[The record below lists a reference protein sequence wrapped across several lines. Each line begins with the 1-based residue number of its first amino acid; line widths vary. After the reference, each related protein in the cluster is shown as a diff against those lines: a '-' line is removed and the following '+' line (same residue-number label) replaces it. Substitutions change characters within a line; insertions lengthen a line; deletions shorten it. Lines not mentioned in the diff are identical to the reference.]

1 MVSKMGY
8 HASIRMAEV
17 QHYAVEGSAQGRR
30 VIETTPQSALYSI
43 VERNGGFV
51 AVLPSLISDERKAVL
66 GRREESFPTREAA
79 EAVIMKSR
87 EATRVRFELAELRK
101 TFTSTYYSIEPKAD
115 GGFLVKIPAN
125 YKSERGMLIGTA
137 TVECKTWDE
146 AKALYLKER
155 KDSERLTHEPILDV
169 RLSPR
174 ASVAFSH
181 FDGFRPNTV
190 PGAEVVPIPAEVQ
203 KVLMTPEQMKGGK
216 SALSYHK
223 TLERPGWENELYGLV
238 DGYLKGA
245 GQLLMQEL
253 GITSLDALTP
263 KQAIDVSTRLVL
275 DLTKYYVRK
284 DLYFDVKETK
294 HDHKDAIEILQEG
307 QARKGDPT
315 WEGNGVC
322 RNFAGTVKAVFE
334 ALKARQGQF
343 TQLNNVHCLY
353 EGRTDSFEPTKEN
366 WMDTRAES
374 KIGHAWNTFVALNA
388 EGGAHAVIADVT
400 WAKRDLQTGKI
411 DHLDQTLTRMEPF
424 IAQGLEVAARSGLA
438 QAEVVAEREKALSYY
453 LLQIERLSTSS
464 VGYEKEQLP
473 FFAGRC
479 VELLARVGELKRPL
493 SLHALQAVESLY
505 LKTANKMDKSELEGL
520 WHIYRQNRRLAF
532 PQMLRTF
539 LTEGVGGMSRDR
551 LTFKDDELQAFV
563 YDAAP
568 DRNKVMEL
576 VSKDG
581 AFRARM
587 REVQP
592 GMFGR
597 FDPVDVPEDAMELKY
612 LLKQDPV
619 TESLASR
626 IQPGQLD
633 AAGIASIMERVR
645 GDLKRTNPDMYT
657 SQMASLSD
665 YQIVKRSRELRKIAS
680 YKS

>member
-1 MVSKMGY
+1 MFAAQRSVLEGLGQGSR
-8 HASIRMAEV
+8 ASEKTKAPSP
-17 QHYAVEGSAQGRR
+17 G
-30 VIETTPQSALYSI
+30 LYT
-43 VERNGGFV
+43 VFERDGAFI
-51 AVLPSLISDERKAVL
+51 AVLPSLVSDERKMVT
-66 GRREESFPTREAA
+66 GQREESFATKEEAESAILGDRE
-79 EAVIMKSR
+79 R
-87 EATRVRFELAELRK
+87 TRVRFELAELCK
-101 TFTSTYYSIEPKAD
+101 TFTATYYSIEPRPD
-115 GGFLVKIPAN
+115 GKFLVKIPAN
-125 YKSERGMLIGTA
+125 YRSDKGMLIGTA
-137 TVECKTWDE
+137 TVECTSWDE

-155 KDSERLTHEPILDV
+155 KNSERLTHEPILDM

-181 FDGFRPNTV
+181 FDGFRPNVV
-190 PGAEVVPIPAEVQ
+190 PGAEAVPIPSEVQ
-203 KVLMTPEQMKGGK
+203 KVVMTPEQMKGGK

-223 TLERPGWENELYGLV
+223 TLERPGWEGELYRLV
-238 DGYLKGA
+238 DKYLKGA
-245 GQLLMQEL
+245 GQSLMQEL

-263 KQAIDVSTRLVL
+263 KQAIDVSTRCVL
-275 DLTKYYVRK
+275 DLTRYYVRK

-294 HDHKDAIEILQEG
+294 HDYKDAIEILREG
-307 QARKGDPT
+307 QERKGDPA

-343 TQLNNVHCLY
+343 TQLNNVYCLY

-400 WAKRDLQTGKI
+400 WAKRDLQTGRI

-424 IAQGLEVAARSGLA
+424 IAQGLDVATRSGLA
-438 QAEVVAEREKALSYY
+438 QAEVVTEREKALSYY

-464 VGYEKEQLP
+464 VGYEKDQLP

-493 SLHALQAVESLY
+493 SVHALRAVEALY
-505 LKTANKMDKSELEGL
+505 LKTADKMDKSELEGL
-520 WHIYRQNRRLAF
+520 WQIYRHNRQFAF
-532 PQMLRTF
+532 PQMFRTF
-539 LTEGVGGMSRDR
+539 LTEGVGGQSRDR
-551 LTFKDDELQAFV
+551 LTFRDNELQAFA

-568 DRNKVMEL
+568 DRSKAMEL
-576 VSKDG
+576 VANDG

-597 FDPVDVPEDAMELKY
+597 FDPVDSPEDAIELKY
-612 LLKQDPV
+612 LLKQDAG

-626 IQPGQLD
+626 IQPGRSD
-633 AAGIASIMERVR
+633 AATIASVMQRVR
-645 GDLKRTNPDMYT
+645 DELKRSNPDVYAA
-657 SQMASLSD
+657 QIASLTD
-665 YQIVKRSRELRKIAS
+665 YQVVKRVRDLRRLVAK
-680 YKS
+680 KQ